1 MTDRQWNNIKDLIP
15 PAKSGGRPRSLDM
28 RQVLNALQYLLR
40 TGCHWRLLPKE
51 YPCWQSVYY
60 YFRQWSRD
68 GTWIRIQQ
76 RMYQRLRQRLGRT
89 RHPSAGVLD
98 SQSIRTTHIPG
109 VRGYDAGKH
118 VTGRK
123 RHSLVDTLGLSVR
136 VIVTAASV
144 SDNAG
149 GIQLLEG
156 LGPIGKH
163 LRKLWVDGTYQKT
176 IQEYART
183 HCRID
188 MQPVRRP
195 PGSIG
200 FAILPRRWVVE
211 RTFAW
216 MMRYRR
222 LARDYEVLLAHSE
235 AMISIAMTLM
245 MARTTRTQ

>member
-15 PAKSGGRPRSLDM
+15 PAKPGGRPRSLDM
-28 RQVLNALQYLLR
+28 RQVLNALQYLLT

-51 YPCWQSVYY
+51 YPRWQSVYS

-68 GTWIRIQQ
+68 GTWQRIQQ
-76 RMYQRLRQRLGRT
+76 RMVQRLRQRLGRT

-98 SQSIRTTHIPG
+98 SQSVRTTHIPG
-109 VRGYDAGKH
+109 VRGYDAGKK

-123 RHSLVDTLGLSVR
+123 RHSLVDTLGLPLR
-136 VIVTAASV
+136 VVVTAASV

-149 GIQLLEG
+149 GTMLLEG

-176 IQEYART
+176 IQEYALT
-183 HCRID
+183 KHGIVLE
-188 MQPVRRP
+188 PVVRP
-195 PGSIG
+195 PGTKG
-200 FAILPRRWVVE
+200 FPILPRRWVVE

-222 LARDYEVLLAHSE
+222 LCRDYEVLPLHSE
-235 AMISIAMTLM
+235 AMISIAMTFM
-245 MARTTRTQ
+245 MARTTRTR